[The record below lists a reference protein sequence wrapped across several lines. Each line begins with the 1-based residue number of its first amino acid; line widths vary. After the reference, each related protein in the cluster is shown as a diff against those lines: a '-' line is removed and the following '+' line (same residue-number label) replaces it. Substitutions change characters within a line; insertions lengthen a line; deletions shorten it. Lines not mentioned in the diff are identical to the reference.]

1 MFIFS
6 YDVAVNRYSI
16 FLQYDRFMFPFI
28 NNPIIIGIKRILEI
42 KLGLSEQN
50 HLI

>member
-6 YDVAVNRYSI
+6 YDIAVNMYSI
-16 FLQYDRFMFPFI
+16 FLQYDRFMFPYI
-28 NNPIIIGIKRILEI
+28 NNPNIIGIKRIREI
-42 KLGLSEQN
+42 KLGLGEQN